1 MRKMFFGAIGFNQNI
16 GSWDTSN
23 VTNMEEMFNAAEE
36 FNQDIS
42 NWDTSRVTNM
52 RYMFADTTAFNQNIG
67 SWNTSSVT
75 NMYGMFYG
83 ASNFNQ
89 DIGSWDTSNVTN
101 MEQMF
106 NTASAFN
113 QDLSGWCVSNILSEP
128 ENFSLNSALT
138 NENKPVWGTCPGD
151 NRWEGSRITFTKEN
165 SADPTDESNQDRI
178 TDNVWITR
186 ANSGGQIYNIVSETS
201 ATSGS
206 SPAGT
211 EWAQGSFDNFDSLN
225 FTSFRDACPN
235 QKPKNVVG
243 VPMVLH
249 LIADDIY
256 IEVEFT
262 SWSQGKQGGF
272 SYQRT
277 TQD

>member
-1 MRKMFFGAIGFNQNI
+1 MSEMFRNADAFNLSINP
-16 GSWDTSN
+16 WDVST
-23 VTNMEEMFNAAEE
+23 VTNMSGMFRGTSV
-36 FNQDIS
+36 FNQS
-42 NWDTSRVTNM
+42 LST
-52 RYMFADTTAFNQNIG
+52 
-67 SWNTSSVT
+67 WNVSSVT
-75 NMYGMFYG
+75 NM
-83 ASNFNQ
+83 
-89 DIGSWDTSNVTN
+89 DD
-101 MEQMF
+101 MF

-113 QDLSGWCVSNILSEP
+113 QDLSGWCVSNIPSNPL
-128 ENFSLNSALT
+128 NFTTNSALT

-151 NRWEGSRITFTKEN
+151 NRWEGSRITFTKAD

-186 ANSGGQIYNIVSETS
+186 ANSGGQIFNIVSETS

-211 EWAQGSFDNFDSLN
+211 EWAQGSFDDLDTLT
-225 FTSFRDACPN
+225 FTSFRNACPN
-235 QKPKNVVG
+235 QKPKDVVG

-249 LIADDIY
+249 LTAEDIY

>member
-1 MRKMFFGAIGFNQNI
+1 MERGHSIAVLTHDVSSATNMSGMFRGTSVFNQ
-16 GSWDTSN
+16 SLSTWD
-23 VTNMEEMFNAAEE
+23 V
-36 FNQDIS
+36 
-42 NWDTSRVTNM
+42 
-52 RYMFADTTAFNQNIG
+52 
-67 SWNTSSVT
+67 SSVT
-75 NMYGMFYG
+75 NM
-83 ASNFNQ
+83 
-89 DIGSWDTSNVTN
+89 DDT
-101 MEQMF
+101 F
-106 NTASAFN
+106 NTVSSFN
-113 QDLSGWCVSNILSEP
+113 QDLSGWCVTNITSEP
-128 ENFSLNSALT
+128 SGFSTLSSLT
-138 NENKPVWGTCPGD
+138 NQNKPVWGTCPGD
-151 NRWEGSRITFTKEN
+151 NRWEGSRITFTKGN

-186 ANSGGQIYNIVSETS
+186 ANSGGQIFNIVTETS

-211 EWAQGSFDNFDSLN
+211 EWAQGSFDNIDSLN

-235 QKPKNVVG
+235 QKPKDVVG

>member
-1 MRKMFFGAIGFNQNI
+1 MSG
-16 GSWDTSN
+16 
-23 VTNMEEMFNAAEE
+23 MFNRAQA
-36 FNQDIS
+36 
-42 NWDTSRVTNM
+42 
-52 RYMFADTTAFNQNIG
+52 
-67 SWNTSSVT
+67 
-75 NMYGMFYG
+75 
-83 ASNFNQ
+83 FNQ

-101 MEQMF
+101 MQGMF
-106 NTASAFN
+106 VLGVSFN
-113 QDLSGWCVSNILSEP
+113 QDIGNWDTSSVSNMNDMFDNALTFNQNLSGWCVTNITSEP
-128 ENFSLNSALT
+128 SGFSTLSSLT
-138 NENKPVWGTCPGD
+138 NQNKPVWGTCPGD
-151 NRWEGSRITFTKEN
+151 NRWEGSRITFTKGN

-186 ANSGGQIYNIVSETS
+186 ANSGGQIFNIVTETS

-211 EWAQGSFDNFDSLN
+211 EWAQGSFDNIDSLN

-235 QKPKNVVG
+235 QKPKDVVG

-272 SYQRT
+272 STKGQPKIRI
-277 TQD
+277 